1 MSKMTEINA
10 SIGIIVDDKC
20 SKVYITQRQKHQSY
34 SDFWEFPGGKVEKG
48 ESFENCVKRELFE
61 ELGITV
67 ESMYLFL
74 RKTHTNDSN
83 IIINLE
89 FYIVDKYSGILYSK
103 ENQKLQLI
111 QISKLKEL
119 NFLPG
124 SVEVID
130 MLCVTNPNAN

>member
-1 MSKMTEINA
+1 MTKINA
-10 SIGIIVDDKC
+10 SIGMIVDDKF

-34 SDFWEFPGGKVEKG
+34 SEYWEFPGGKVEKG

-61 ELGITV
+61 EVGITV

-74 RKTHTNDSN
+74 RKTHKANENLT
-83 IIINLE
+83 INLE
-89 FYIVDKYSGILYSK
+89 FYIVDKYSELPYSK

-119 NFLPG
+119 KFLPG
-124 SVEVID
+124 SVDVLNMLYDISID
-130 MLCVTNPNAN
+130 FEF